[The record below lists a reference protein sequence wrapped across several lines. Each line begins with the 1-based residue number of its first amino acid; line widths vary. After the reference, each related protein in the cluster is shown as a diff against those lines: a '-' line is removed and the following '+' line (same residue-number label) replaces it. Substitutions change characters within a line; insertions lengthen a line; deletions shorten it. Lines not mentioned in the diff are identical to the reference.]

1 MRKSLWS
8 FRTKHTPRHRIHS
21 IVAITMAFAIDH
33 LTADYVINL
42 FGIPNGPARDWFDA
56 LYVLPFLAVGLW
68 YAAMLNQE
76 PKNSP
81 LDPLTKHNT
90 TA

>member
-42 FGIPNGPARDWFDA
+42 FGIPNGPARDWFD
-56 LYVLPFLAVGLW
+56 VTTQPLPNVRLSMG
-68 YAAMLNQE
+68 NQVIQV
-76 PKNSP
+76 
-81 LDPLTKHNT
+81 
-90 TA
+90 